1 MDKNNQNSFVA
12 TIKTNYGNLHLP
24 KLTYGKTT
32 LVKKLDYDAWSFDAN
47 MDVSSYLCVKSDAPA
62 KHIKFYFYC
71 IEDYYSIY
79 LLTDGLYHRQALSNE
94 NKDFIGAFPPDREQT
109 TYNLLDQQGRILT
122 PEQFD
127 SDRPKVRIQT
137 KGGKTLSV
145 RGNTKVGGL
154 VCTESIRSRPL
165 EFQLEILSYGRV

>member
-1 MDKNNQNSFVA
+1 MSQNKERSFVA
-12 TIKTNYGNLHLP
+12 TIKTSHGNLHLP

-32 LVKKLDYDAWSFDAN
+32 LVKKLDYDTWSFEAN
-47 MDVSSYLCVKSDAPA
+47 MDVSSYLCVKPDAPPGQ
-62 KHIKFYFYC
+62 IKFYFYC

-94 NKDFIGAFPPDREQT
+94 DKDFIGAFAPDRKQT
-109 TYNLLDQQGRILT
+109 TYNLLDRQGRIIT

-127 SDRPKVRIQT
+127 SDQPVVRIRT
-137 KGGKTLSV
+137 KGGSLLSV

-154 VCTESIRSRPL
+154 VCTESARAKPL
-165 EFQLEILSYGRV
+165 EFKLDILSRGAA